1 MDPILSEVYST
12 VLPAAPY
19 VLAAYVGILLTLFAF
34 VFSLWRK
41 SKRTEAPYVL
51 AAYVGILLT
60 LFAFVFSLWRKSKR
74 TEADIDALKRAL
86 DDRERSAGK

>member
-19 VLAAYVGILLTLFAF
+19 VLAAYVGILLTLF
-34 VFSLWRK
+34 V
-41 SKRTEAPYVL
+41 
-51 AAYVGILLT
+51 
-60 LFAFVFSLWRKSKR
+60 FVFSLWRKSKR

-86 DDRERSAGK
+86 EDRERSAGK

>member
-19 VLAAYVGILLTLFAF
+19 VIAAYVGILLALF
-34 VFSLWRK
+34 VF
-41 SKRTEAPYVL
+41 VL
-51 AAYVGILLT
+51 L
-60 LFAFVFSLWRKSKR
+60 LWRKSKR

-86 DDRERSAGK
+86 EDREKGSR

>member
-41 SKRTEAPYVL
+41 SKRTEA
-51 AAYVGILLT
+51 
-60 LFAFVFSLWRKSKR
+60 
-74 TEADIDALKRAL
+74 DIEALKRAL
-86 DDRERSAGK
+86 ADRERRAGSR

>member
-19 VLAAYVGILLTLFAF
+19 VLAAYVGILLA
-34 VFSLWRK
+34 
-41 SKRTEAPYVL
+41 
-51 AAYVGILLT
+51 

-74 TEADIDALKRAL
+74 TEADIDEVAAYFTKKGLLKRAL
-86 DDRERSAGK
+86 EDRERRAGK

>member
-41 SKRTEAPYVL
+41 SKRTEA
-51 AAYVGILLT
+51 
-60 LFAFVFSLWRKSKR
+60 
-74 TEADIDALKRAL
+74 DIDALKRAL
-86 DDRERSAGK
+86 EDRERNAGK

>member
-41 SKRTEAPYVL
+41 T
-51 AAYVGILLT
+51 
-60 LFAFVFSLWRKSKR
+60 KR

>member
-19 VLAAYVGILLTLFAF
+19 VIAAYVGILLALLAF
-34 VFSLWRK
+34 V
-41 SKRTEAPYVL
+41 
-51 AAYVGILLT
+51 LL
-60 LFAFVFSLWRKSKR
+60 LWRKSKR

-86 DDRERSAGK
+86 EDREKGSR

>member
-41 SKRTEAPYVL
+41 SKR
-51 AAYVGILLT
+51 I
-60 LFAFVFSLWRKSKR
+60 
-74 TEADIDALKRAL
+74 EADIDALKRAL
-86 DDRERSAGK
+86 EDRERRAGK

>member
-41 SKRTEAPYVL
+41 SKRTEA
-51 AAYVGILLT
+51 
-60 LFAFVFSLWRKSKR
+60 
-74 TEADIDALKRAL
+74 DIDVLKRAL

>member
-19 VLAAYVGILLTLFAF
+19 VIAAYVGILLALFAF
-34 VFSLWRK
+34 VLLLWRK
-41 SKRTEAPYVL
+41 
-51 AAYVGILLT
+51 
-60 LFAFVFSLWRKSKR
+60 FKR

-86 DDRERSAGK
+86 EDREKGSR

>member
-41 SKRTEAPYVL
+41 SKRTEA
-51 AAYVGILLT
+51 
-60 LFAFVFSLWRKSKR
+60 
-74 TEADIDALKRAL
+74 DIEALKRAL
-86 DDRERSAGK
+86 EDRERSAQE

>member
-19 VLAAYVGILLTLFAF
+19 VLAAYVGILLA
-34 VFSLWRK
+34 
-41 SKRTEAPYVL
+41 
-51 AAYVGILLT
+51 

>member
-19 VLAAYVGILLTLFAF
+19 MIAAYVGILLALFAF
-34 VFSLWRK
+34 V
-41 SKRTEAPYVL
+41 
-51 AAYVGILLT
+51 LL
-60 LFAFVFSLWRKSKR
+60 LWRKSKR

-86 DDRERSAGK
+86 EDREKGSR

>member
-41 SKRTEAPYVL
+41 SKRTEA
-51 AAYVGILLT
+51 
-60 LFAFVFSLWRKSKR
+60 
-74 TEADIDALKRAL
+74 DIDVLKRAL
-86 DDRERSAGK
+86 EDRERHAGK

>member
-41 SKRTEAPYVL
+41 SKRTEA
-51 AAYVGILLT
+51 
-60 LFAFVFSLWRKSKR
+60 
-74 TEADIDALKRAL
+74 DIDALERAL
-86 DDRERSAGK
+86 EDRERNAGK

>member
-41 SKRTEAPYVL
+41 ST
-51 AAYVGILLT
+51 
-60 LFAFVFSLWRKSKR
+60 R